1 VKAIFYSR
9 VHLRRLVFGELVDSY
24 SSWALGLDA
33 YRHTRDRR
41 LEAGVPLHVSTKDL
55 VRGGSFRGTHDCSI
69 ETRDAEGAFLL
80 RFTHR
85 DADNGGVLWH
95 TAVRVTNAG
104 VGAVLEHGAAR
115 SAPRRAV
122 LGPVAAS
129 PRVFVRAVER
139 NGADIDPRD
148 LWDTGV
154 LQLPAGDVPDFVTH
168 LLVDDERRIP
178 FLLVSPT
185 NDAGMPLV
193 PPPKLAQRLAGMA
206 RVVHLMDKA
215 AAFRLS
221 GELKGLS
228 FSNSFGFSD
237 GAVRLFH
244 PGMRPGQSPFQHYLW
259 LRSRIEGY
267 RPEHRLDTL
276 AGEVAARIVERTQP
290 IGFFELIEDYDRRE
304 RQRTA
309 TLVLQA
315 SVASPSVAAEREALV
330 QAVSDRDARM
340 SALVS
345 SLESA
350 QRDLRDLL
358 GQHEEL
364 EKKLREAEDKN
375 IELQLEA
382 EERESKLRF
391 DCDEQ
396 AQRLR
401 DLSGVIETLKAERSA
416 AGVSPEVRDAVE
428 AVLQGAPTLEQSLVA
443 ISALYSDRVVILPEA
458 WKAARESRG
467 FQRGGDAFELLYKLA
482 TRYWEALQQGRG
494 DVEARGIFGNAYAA
508 RESDVVESNKRAR
521 QARTFAYN
529 GGSLL
534 MLKHLKIGIKDSLSE
549 TLRVHFE
556 WLAKERRLV
565 IGHCGG
571 HLPFR

>member
-1 VKAIFYSR
+1 
-9 VHLRRLVFGELVDSY
+9 
-24 SSWALGLDA
+24 
-33 YRHTRDRR
+33 
-41 LEAGVPLHVSTKDL
+41 
-55 VRGGSFRGTHDCSI
+55 
-69 ETRDAEGAFLL
+69 
-80 RFTHR
+80 
-85 DADNGGVLWH
+85 
-95 TAVRVTNAG
+95 
-104 VGAVLEHGAAR
+104 
-115 SAPRRAV
+115 
-122 LGPVAAS
+122 
-129 PRVFVRAVER
+129 
-139 NGADIDPRD
+139 
-148 LWDTGV
+148 
-154 LQLPAGDVPDFVTH
+154 
-168 LLVDDERRIP
+168 
-178 FLLVSPT
+178 
-185 NDAGMPLV
+185 
-193 PPPKLAQRLAGMA
+193 
-206 RVVHLMDKA
+206 
-215 AAFRLS
+215 
-221 GELKGLS
+221 
-228 FSNSFGFSD
+228 
-237 GAVRLFH
+237 
-244 PGMRPGQSPFQHYLW
+244 
-259 LRSRIEGY
+259 
-267 RPEHRLDTL
+267 
-276 AGEVAARIVERTQP
+276 VERTQP